1 MFYMLMGVGIVFI
14 GLGKFL
20 EKNYGRPI
28 EDIFKDIALSKSQD
42 EDTTS
47 LDSDKQLLLLEER
60 LQTLEESLFIK
71 TLTEEK
77 LKKDRVFEEEE
88 KKQAD
93 YLDQYKLIKEYEKEN
108 KSLDEISKLIGMN
121 KGEILLLKSIYKD
134 S

>member
-1 MFYMLMGVGIVFI
+1 M
-14 GLGKFL
+14 
-20 EKNYGRPI
+20 
-28 EDIFKDIALSKSQD
+28 D
-42 EDTTS
+42 DTTKYRE
-47 LDSDKQLLLLEER
+47 LFFEETDEY
-60 LQTLEESLFIK
+60 LQTLNDCVLELEENP
-71 TLTEEK
+71 EEK